1 MLTISMNFL
10 ILSLTKMRKQRNKG
24 SKKYLENSL
33 CLDQKIIW
41 MPD

>member
-10 ILSLTKMRKQRNKG
+10 ILSLTKRRKQSNKG
-24 SKKYLENSL
+24 NEKYLEDSL
-33 CLDQKIIW
+33 CLDQEIIW